1 MAFSAAVTDVVNIG
15 SRRLAF
21 GTYTNAA
28 ADSGGTITTGLKTV
42 QCFISNESSHLGG
55 ESPKVTKNSPAAG
68 QVAIVTS
75 DGTDGEWIAIGI

>member
-15 SRRLAF
+15 SRKLAF
-21 GTYTNAA
+21 GTYTNAT

-42 QCFISNESSHLGG
+42 QLFACIQSSHLGS

-68 QVAIVTS
+68 QVVIVSS
-75 DGTDGEWIAIGI
+75 DGTDGEWLAIGI